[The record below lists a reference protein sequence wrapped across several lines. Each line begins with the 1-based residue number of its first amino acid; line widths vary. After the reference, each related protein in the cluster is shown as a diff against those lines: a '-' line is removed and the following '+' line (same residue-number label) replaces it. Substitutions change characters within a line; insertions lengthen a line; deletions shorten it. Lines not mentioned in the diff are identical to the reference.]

1 MPTDAHIS
9 SLGYLWSFKII
20 LSAFEIASKLNPHP
34 LKQDKLFTNT
44 TVGISCCIIK
54 LLTKLK
60 RKVIVKVKNRLII
73 IRTVI
78 QAVNLCS
85 SSY

>member
-1 MPTDAHIS
+1 MLIFRAWATCG
-9 SLGYLWSFKII
+9 L
-20 LSAFEIASKLNPHP
+20 LSTFEIASKLNLHP

-44 TVGISCCIIK
+44 TVGISCCIKK

-60 RKVIVKVKNRLII
+60 RKIIVKVKNRLII

-78 QAVNLCS
+78 QAGNLCS